1 MGECALCDHLQA
13 SHGDWGCM
21 APDDYGYACG
31 CPGFEPYEDDQEATA

>member
-31 CPGFEPYEDDQEATA
+31 CPGEFPSDDGAG